1 VGGGA
6 VGGGAVGAAHGVR
19 VRPVCGGDL
28 RAVLAIERQAFPDDP
43 WTLDTAGG
51 RLARSPLGRHVRR
64 AVWFARLIRSARLT
78 EAVLSARLACAVLL
92 RRPAARH
99 YIVAEVDGAVSGYG
113 SLNAAAA
120 GSGEIQA
127 IAVRGDREGRGIG
140 TALLAELIA
149 TAAGL
154 GCSDV
159 VLCVRAD
166 NTRARELYRR
176 TGFTK
181 AGLRRGYYQPSGT
194 DAVVMR
200 LPLARHLPGGGA
212 LTALVP
218 G

>member
-1 VGGGA
+1 M
-6 VGGGAVGAAHGVR
+6 
-19 VRPVCGGDL
+19 
-28 RAVLAIERQAFPDDP
+28 LAIERQAFPDDP

-51 RLARSPLGRHVRR
+51 RLARPPLGRHARR
-64 AVWFARLIRSARLT
+64 AVWFARLIRFAWLT
-78 EAVLSARLACAVLL
+78 EAVLSARLARAVLL

-99 YIVAEVDGAVSGYG
+99 YIVAEADGAVSGYG
-113 SLNAAAA
+113 CLNAAAA
-120 GSGEIQA
+120 GTGEIQA

-166 NTRARELYRR
+166 NARARELYWR

-181 AGLRRGYYQPSGT
+181 AALRRGYYQPSGT

-212 LTALVP
+212 LNALVP